1 MSQRYQSSYGTNVMK
16 EGKQSPGSTPPGEG
30 PKAKKRG
37 LDREI
42 QNQIGRQL
50 RSLYVDVVQ
59 EGVPD
64 RFAELLQRLD
74 EQELPEAQSSS
85 DKRPTESES

>member
-1 MSQRYQSSYGTNVMK
+1 MSPRYQSSYGTNVMK
-16 EGKQSPGSTPPGEG
+16 EGKQSPGSTPPGEE
-30 PKAKKRG
+30 KAKKRG

-64 RFAELLQRLD
+64 RFTELLQRLD
-74 EQELPEAQSSS
+74 EQELPEAQSSNDERS
-85 DKRPTESES
+85 KESES